1 MCIKQ
6 PSFKLY
12 PETQVASS
20 GFYNQAFAEF
30 CQTCED
36 VEEEAKGEMNLVGKL
51 SSSWKRLLKFGDWR
65 PNKMLFIESGRK
77 HSHPSVS
84 RGLVPGPGKL
94 VVQSL

>member
-1 MCIKQ
+1 M
-6 PSFKLY
+6 
-12 PETQVASS
+12 ASS

-65 PNKMLFIESGRK
+65 PNKMLFIDSGRK
-77 HSHPSVS
+77 HSHTSVS
-84 RGLVPGPGKL
+84 MKGKFYPVCPVDTAMHGYSSAL
-94 VVQSL
+94 RKMV